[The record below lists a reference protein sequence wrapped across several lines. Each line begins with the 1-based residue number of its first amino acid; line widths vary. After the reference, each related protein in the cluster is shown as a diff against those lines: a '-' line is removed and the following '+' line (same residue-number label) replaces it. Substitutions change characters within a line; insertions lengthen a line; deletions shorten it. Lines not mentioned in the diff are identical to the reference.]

1 MIKRIQV
8 IKVDFKNA
16 PSQYCVRAVIRPA
29 MEDNFEMIDH
39 PALFRDAKS
48 AEVFA
53 KKIDMADKKAYPK
66 CGINLSQWICPTS
79 EASYVRNDINP
90 SRYSII

>member
-1 MIKRIQV
+1 MIKRIEV
-8 IKVDFKNA
+8 IKVDFKGA

-48 AEVFA
+48 AEA
-53 KKIDMADKKAYPK
+53 LAGKIDLADKKAYPK
-66 CGINLSQWICPTS
+66 CGIDLSKWILPVS
-79 EASYVRNDINP
+79 EASYVRNDVNP
-90 SRYSII
+90 SRYSVI